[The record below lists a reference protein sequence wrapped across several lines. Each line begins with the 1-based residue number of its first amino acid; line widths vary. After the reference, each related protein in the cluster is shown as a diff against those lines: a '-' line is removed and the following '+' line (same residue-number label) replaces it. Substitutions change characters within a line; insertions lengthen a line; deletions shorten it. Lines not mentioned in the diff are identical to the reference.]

1 MGTWEWWV
9 TFVTEGGKYCAVLE
23 LAALLWMNADRK
35 RLLESLTKKDAL
47 LKEKD
52 DNLASLSERTLTFLA
67 EIRTFLF
74 QNGRSA

>member
-1 MGTWEWWV
+1 MNMEWWV
-9 TFVTEGGKYCAVLE
+9 AFVTQGGQYCAVLE

-35 RLLESLTKKDAL
+35 RLLESLSAKDVL

-52 DNLASLSERTLTFLA
+52 DNLASLSERTLVFLA

-74 QNGRSA
+74 QNGRSV